1 MCVLNVLNQIES
13 HTLSDCSFTD
23 YCTLST
29 ALSPDEIPDIPIPLL
44 KILIGISIVLSV
56 TGFVSLIY
64 GARKEINMQKKR
76 DELQEK
82 LKNTKLFYSDFG
94 PDKPGYKFIM
104 ESPGEKHTFIFLPG
118 VTDLPKNVVTEIIA
132 EAIKAQEGISKTD
145 NKENNPNPV
154 IIEEPQEEITEPQ
167 VIEPQVIEPTEE
179 LQEVVVETKEE
190 KKKKWRRFPFSKG
203 KGKKALDIEASQKNT
218 NEPQIIM
225 PTEELQEIV
234 VDTKEKK
241 KKKRRLSLFSKGKG
255 KKAVNKE
262 KINDP
267 EEELQE
273 KPEQETKVKENNAE
287 IDLEKGKEEVAVE
300 TKKEKKKKWRFWY
313 KKNKKE
319 MDVTDLP

>member
-1 MCVLNVLNQIES
+1 M
-13 HTLSDCSFTD
+13 
-23 YCTLST
+23 
-29 ALSPDEIPDIPIPLL
+29 PLH
-44 KILIGISIVLSV
+44 KILIGIGIVLCV

-94 PDKPGYKFIM
+94 PDEPGYKFIM

-145 NKENNPNPV
+145 NKENNSNPV

-218 NEPQIIM
+218 NKPQIIK
-225 PTEELQEIV
+225 PTEELQEV
-234 VDTKEKK
+234 VVETKEKK
-241 KKKRRLSLFSKGKG
+241 KRRRSLFSKGKG
-255 KKAVNKE
+255 KKAVNNEESQE

-319 MDVTDLP
+319 IDVTDLP